1 MKVVQVLPALDGGGV
16 EQGTLEIASA
26 LVAAGHESL
35 VVSEG
40 GRMVEALQRGGSRHV
55 PWPIGAKRP
64 GTLFGAGRFRRWLA
78 SERPHILHAR
88 SRMPAWVC
96 WLAWRRMAAATRPR
110 FVTTVHGLYSVGAY
124 SAVMTRGERVIAVS
138 DTARRYVERNYQ
150 RLAPGALA
158 TIHRGV
164 DRARYKPGF
173 KPSAAWRE
181 RWRAEFPHL
190 VGKRLVLLPGRVT
203 RLKGHR
209 DFIAVLER
217 LHSEFPDVA
226 GVVVGGTDAK
236 HSRYE
241 RELRRLAPWLVFAG
255 HRSDLREVMAVATA
269 AMSLSTH
276 PESFGRTVLEALS
289 LGTPVVGYDHGG
301 VGEILAKVFP
311 LGRAEAGSVD
321 DAAAKLR
328 GILADAEPARQAI
341 REHDFD
347 TQRMAAQT
355 LDLYSRLAGGA

>member
-35 VVSEG
+35 VVSGG
-40 GRMVEALQRGGSRHV
+40 GRMVDALERSGSRHV
-55 PWPIGAKRP
+55 LWRIGAKQPR
-64 GTLFGAGRFRRWLA
+64 TLLDAGRFRRWLA
-78 SERPHILHAR
+78 TERPHIVHAR

-96 WLAWRRMAAATRPR
+96 WLAWRRMAATTRPR
-110 FVTTVHGLYSVGAY
+110 FVTTIHGLYSVGAY

-138 DTARRYVERNYQ
+138 DTAQRYAARNYP
-150 RLAPGALA
+150 RLAPGALT

-164 DRARYKPGF
+164 DRARYKRDF
-173 KPSAAWRE
+173 KPSAAWRD
-181 RWRAEFPHL
+181 RWQAEFPQL

-217 LHSEFPDVA
+217 LRSEFPDIA
-226 GVVVGGTDAK
+226 GVAVGGTAAK
-236 HSRYE
+236 HRRYE
-241 RELRRLAPWLVFAG
+241 RQLRDHAPWLAFTG
-255 HRSDLREVMAVATA
+255 HRSDLREIMAVATA
-269 AMSLSTH
+269 AVSLSTH

-301 VGEILAKVFP
+301 VGEILATVFP
-311 LGRAEAGSVD
+311 LGRATAGSVD
-321 DAAAKLR
+321 DATAKLR
-328 GILADAEPARQAI
+328 RVLADPEVARQAI

-347 TQRMAAQT
+347 VQRMCAQT
-355 LDLYSRLAGGA
+355 LSLYSQLAAGA